1 MQTIGKRIKQVR
13 LENHLNQDAF
23 GLKVGYPKSTISK
36 YENGYLVPRTEA
48 LKAIREEFGTDLN
61 WLVLG
66 EEPKEKNDEELVEE
80 VQKLSRQNQELHK
93 ELIEATT
100 HLVDILS
107 EKK

>member
-107 EKK
+107 ERK